1 MAGWVCY
8 GNEAKQRDLGVRAL
22 TLRKHGAVSE
32 AVVTELVRGA
42 LRRSGARHAIA
53 ISGIAGIHALG
64 GTSAR
69 ALAGLRG
76 DKGTPGI
83 SVDLRDGSVDIDIT
97 MSIEFGASVPAI
109 AEACRK
115 AVTEQVQSTT
125 GLPVRAVNVMVHD
138 IAVPED
144 QAVSPD

>member
-1 MAGWVCY
+1 M
-8 GNEAKQRDLGVRAL
+8 
-22 TLRKHGAVSE
+22 SE
-32 AVVTELVRGA
+32 APQTGAAPGGGGVTISDSVVAKVA
-42 LRRSGARHAIA
+42 FKAIH
-53 ISGIAGIHALG
+53 GIEGIHALG

-97 MSIEFGASVPAI
+97 MSVVFGASVPTI

-115 AVTEQVQSTT
+115 AVSEQVEATT
-125 GLPVRAVNVMVHD
+125 GLPVRAVNVLVTD
-138 IAVPED
+138 VVFPED
-144 QAVSPD
+144 QAGVAG

>member
-1 MAGWVCY
+1 MKPRSPTPPA
-8 GNEAKQRDLGVRAL
+8 RAASPSRTVL
-22 TLRKHGAVSE
+22 SPRSPS
-32 AVVTELVRGA
+32 
-42 LRRSGARHAIA
+42 RRSASIE
-53 ISGIAGIHALG
+53 GINALG

-97 MSIEFGASVPAI
+97 MSIVFGVSVPTI

-115 AVTEQVQSTT
+115 AVSEQVEATT
-125 GLPVRAVNVMVHD
+125 GLPVRAVNVLVTD
-138 IAVPED
+138 VVFPED
-144 QAVSPD
+144 QAGSAG